1 MIDAEVEMGERYEV
15 DGGGGGGGAWPAV
28 NDVERSNGERVGNT
42 GRSTV
47 SVVAEGRSGIDATVG
62 NDEHGLV
69 GEVGTDR
76 VSLGSTM
83 VLAAG
88 SGVKVSDDVAAESSL
103 PIDSASCFEAVG
115 GDGRSVS
122 R

>member
-1 MIDAEVEMGERYEV
+1 
-15 DGGGGGGGAWPAV
+15 
-28 NDVERSNGERVGNT
+28 
-42 GRSTV
+42 
-47 SVVAEGRSGIDATVG
+47 VVPEGRSGIDATVG

-83 VLAAG
+83 VLAG
-88 SGVKVSDDVAAESSL
+88 SGVKVSDDVAADSSL
-103 PIDSASCFEAVG
+103 PIDAASCFEAVG